1 MRRLWAVT
9 RQTFAQCVR
18 MKVAAAFIL
27 LLAITLAAMPALMKG
42 DGTLAGRIRT
52 LLNYGAALTALLLSV
67 VTIFLSVAV
76 VASDVADKQVF
87 LVATKP
93 LPRWQ
98 YVLGRWLGVV
108 ALDVVLL
115 VCAGVAIYVSAQVL
129 RTRPALNPTDRRAVE
144 MEVFTARERVSPA
157 PPDVTPRVQERIDR
171 LKEEGRY
178 ADALEAYKLRTHGDS
193 DKAEQ
198 VLLKQIR
205 EEEATAMQS
214 VPLGGVFRWR
224 FEDIRVAGHE
234 RTARGTITAIN
245 PQGDALRI
253 QTTPRLL
260 GALVYQGPVR
270 VEGIDGQVIRLEEDF
285 FEVSFSPEDARRS
298 TIATLT
304 TGRQVELVA
313 DPTIQ
318 VSFKVSPAVS
328 PPDNMLPGLWQ
339 ALNPSTGFFYQGFH
353 REKARERHTL
363 TLSARL
369 VDTQGRT
376 EISYVNVPFDAS
388 GAGTSVTILNSD
400 VGVLYRVGS
409 FEWNYVKAL
418 MLILV
423 QLTFLAAAGVFAGTF
438 LSFPVAC
445 LVIFAALPL
454 GMAMEFM
461 TMATTA
467 SPVEAHPVMKQV
479 GGAALSVVKVL
490 LPDLSNTNPSRA
502 LVGGMDIAWRALGRA
517 AGLILGLRSS
527 VVLAAGCLVFT
538 RRELARVQV

>member
-18 MKVAAAFIL
+18 MKVAAVFIL

-67 VTIFLSVAV
+67 VTIFASVAV

-115 VCAGVAIYVSAQVL
+115 GCAGAVIYVSAQVL

-144 MEVFTARERVSPA
+144 MEVFTARDRVSPA

-178 ADALEAYKLRTHGDS
+178 ADALEAYKLRTHGDA

-198 VLLKQIR
+198 MLLTQIR
-205 EEEATAMQS
+205 QDEATAVQS
-214 VPLGGVFRWR
+214 VALGGVFLWR
-224 FEDIRVAGHE
+224 FEGVHVAGHE

-270 VEGIDGQVIRLEEDF
+270 VEGIDGQVIRLEGDF
-285 FEVSFSPEDARRS
+285 FEVRFSPEDARRS

-304 TGRQVELVA
+304 TGHQVELVA

-318 VSFKVSPAVS
+318 VSFKVSPAVT
-328 PPDNMLPGLWQ
+328 PPDKMLPGLWQ
-339 ALNPSTGFFYQGFH
+339 ALNPSTGFFYQGLH
-353 REKARERHTL
+353 RDKVRERHTL

-369 VDTQGRT
+369 VDTEGRT

-400 VGVLYRVGS
+400 VAVLYRVGG
-409 FEWNYVKAL
+409 FECNYIKAL

-423 QLTFLAAAGVFAGTF
+423 QLMFLAAAGVFAATF

-445 LVIFAALPL
+445 LVVLAALPL

-461 TMATTA
+461 TTATTA
-467 SPVEAHPVMKQV
+467 SRVEAHPVMKQV

-490 LPDLSNTNPSRA
+490 LPDLSDTSPSRA
-502 LVGGMDIAWRALGRA
+502 LVGGMDVAWRAVGRT
-517 AGLILGLRSS
+517 AGLVLGLRSS